1 MSTSRKKILIVED
14 DLNFGSILADFLRLH
29 SFNVILSKNGIDGL
43 KKFKSQSFDMC
54 ILDVMMPFK
63 DGFTLAKEIRNIND
77 SVPMIFLTAKS
88 QKDDVIKGFKIGADD
103 YIIKPF
109 DSDILLLKIKSLFKR
124 DFRSKSVKN
133 KKTEYKF
140 SKFIFDSKLRQ
151 LSFNKENPVTLSPKE
166 SDLLELLIVNM
177 NDLTPREEA
186 LIKIWKDDNYFTS
199 RSMDVYITKIRK
211 YLSKDPSI
219 RIDNI
224 HGKGFKLTL

>member
-29 SFNVILSKNGIDGL
+29 SFKVTLSKNGIDGL
-43 KKFKSQSFDMC
+43 KKFKSQSYDMC

-88 QKDDVIKGFKIGADD
+88 LKDDVIKGFKIGADD

-166 SDLLELLIVNM
+166 SDLLELLLINM

>member
-29 SFNVILSKNGIDGL
+29 SFSVTLSKNGIDGL
-43 KKFKSQSFDMC
+43 KKFKSQSYDMC

-77 SVPMIFLTAKS
+77 SVPIIFLTAKS
-88 QKDDVIKGFKIGADD
+88 LKDDVIKGFKIGADD

-166 SDLLELLIVNM
+166 SDLLELLLINM

>member
-88 QKDDVIKGFKIGADD
+88 LKDDVIKGFKIGADD

-151 LSFNKENPVTLSPKE
+151 LSFNKENPVALSPKE
-166 SDLLELLIVNM
+166 SDLLELLIINI

>member
-1 MSTSRKKILIVED
+1 MSTNRKKILIVED

-29 SFNVILSKNGIDGL
+29 SFNITLSKNGIDGL

-88 QKDDVIKGFKIGADD
+88 LKDDVIKGFKIGADD

-124 DFRSKSVKN
+124 DFRSRLVKD

-151 LSFNKENPVTLSPKE
+151 LRFNKENPVTLSPKE
-166 SDLLELLIVNM
+166 SDLLELLIINV
-177 NDLTPREEA
+177 NDLTPRDEA

-211 YLSKDPSI
+211 YLSKDSSI

>member
-1 MSTSRKKILIVED
+1 MLNISDLKLKKISELQEIAKKIGLNKLSQKKIDLIYQIIDFASSNPNTANSD
-14 DLNFGSILADFLRLH
+14 D
-29 SFNVILSKNGIDGL
+29 SKSENK
-43 KKFKSQSFDMC
+43 KKFDNSNKNKIDKSE
-54 ILDVMMPFK
+54 IK
-63 DGFTLAKEIRNIND
+63 D
-77 SVPMIFLTAKS
+77 
-88 QKDDVIKGFKIGADD
+88 
-103 YIIKPF
+103 
-109 DSDILLLKIKSLFKR
+109 
-124 DFRSKSVKN
+124 

-166 SDLLELLIVNM
+166 SDLLELLLINV

-211 YLSKDPSI
+211 YLSKDSSI

>member
-1 MSTSRKKILIVED
+1 M
-14 DLNFGSILADFLRLH
+14 
-29 SFNVILSKNGIDGL
+29 SKNGIDGL

-88 QKDDVIKGFKIGADD
+88 LKDDVIKGFKIGADD

-166 SDLLELLIVNM
+166 SDLLELLLINM

-211 YLSKDPSI
+211 YLSMDPSI

>member
-29 SFNVILSKNGIDGL
+29 SFNVTLSKNWIDGL

-88 QKDDVIKGFKIGADD
+88 LKDDVIKGFKIGADD

-124 DFRSKSVKN
+124 DFRSRLVKD

-166 SDLLELLIVNM
+166 SDLLELLLLNM
-177 NDLTPREEA
+177 NDLTPKRGS
-186 LIKIWKDDNYFTS
+186 IDKDLE
-199 RSMDVYITKIRK
+199 RW
-211 YLSKDPSI
+211 
-219 RIDNI
+219 
-224 HGKGFKLTL
+224 

>member
-1 MSTSRKKILIVED
+1 M
-14 DLNFGSILADFLRLH
+14 
-29 SFNVILSKNGIDGL
+29 SKNGVDGL
-43 KKFKSQSFDMC
+43 KKFKSQSFDLC

-88 QKDDVIKGFKIGADD
+88 LKDDVIKGFKIGADD

-166 SDLLELLIVNM
+166 SDLLELLLINM

-186 LIKIWKDDNYFTS
+186 LIKILKDYNYFTS
-199 RSMDVYITKIRK
+199 ISMDVYITMIRK

>member
-1 MSTSRKKILIVED
+1 M
-14 DLNFGSILADFLRLH
+14 
-29 SFNVILSKNGIDGL
+29 SKNGIDGL

-88 QKDDVIKGFKIGADD
+88 LKDDVIKGFKIGADD

-166 SDLLELLIVNM
+166 SDLLELLLINM

>member
-1 MSTSRKKILIVED
+1 
-14 DLNFGSILADFLRLH
+14 
-29 SFNVILSKNGIDGL
+29 
-43 KKFKSQSFDMC
+43 MC

-88 QKDDVIKGFKIGADD
+88 LKDDVIKGFKIGADD

-124 DFRSKSVKN
+124 DFRSRLVKD

-166 SDLLELLIVNM
+166 SDLLELLLINM

-224 HGKGFKLTL
+224 HGKGFNLTL